1 MLYLPPM
8 KTAQRYNRSLWF
20 KRWSRRADASFLS
33 IGKVVHIGHLKADI
47 CRLAMLK
54 SGVLGA
60 AGFISQMFEVADAN
74 NHEDDALDEP
84 QHTEQQLLLAPVQ
97 VTNVKA
103 AAARAISADA
113 PAVYCTQPTS
123 KCKSSLWMWVFSFCN
138 QFKIGKI

>member
-1 MLYLPPM
+1 M
-8 KTAQRYNRSLWF
+8 KVALRYNRSLWF

-84 QHTEQQLLLAPVQ
+84 LLQELLLLLAPVQ
-97 VTNVKA
+97 VTSVKV
-103 AAARAISADA
+103 AAARAIAADA
-113 PAVYCTQPTS
+113 PAAYCTQPTS
-123 KCKSSLWMWVFSFCN
+123 KGTTSLLMWVFSFCN
-138 QFKIGKI
+138 QFKISKI